1 VCPDGFPLEIRR
13 SGRDDGRD
21 TSNFSTDFSDRA
33 RRRNENE
40 AEIPVIEIKS
50 KTAENALHS
59 QTNRWHGG
67 DSK

>member
-1 VCPDGFPLEIRR
+1 VCPDGFPLETRR
-13 SGRDDGRD
+13 SGRDDVRD

-50 KTAENALHS
+50 KTAEIVRHP

-67 DSK
+67 F